1 MLQLFFEDV
10 AIAIFGCCNIPP
22 IDIDECCKKHG
33 ANVVVGIVSWIQLQR
48 LFYAHFECFR
58 MLQMLF
64 FTLWWADVVS
74 DGSDIE
80 VPVFRLKHSISRTV
94 EWWATHTSFR
104 SVVSSDQRL
113 ASSD

>member
-1 MLQLFFEDV
+1 
-10 AIAIFGCCNIPP
+10 
-22 IDIDECCKKHG
+22 
-33 ANVVVGIVSWIQLQR
+33 
-48 LFYAHFECFR
+48 

-74 DGSDIE
+74 DGSDIQ

-113 ASSD
+113 ASSDRMVETGEDLCGQEGVIETAENSLELA